1 MTYSCSFLRTRLKGR
16 RALAI
21 VQRKVLGVENPV
33 ILLEMDN
40 TEAMTQQESPRS
52 GPVVEMEE
60 EASPRLD
67 LSVEDAAFSSAEQTE
82 TNMELEFETT

>member
-1 MTYSCSFLRTRLKGR
+1 M
-16 RALAI
+16 
-21 VQRKVLGVENPV
+21 QRKVLGVENPV

-40 TEAMTQQESPRS
+40 TEAMSQQESPRS

-67 LSVEDAAFSSAEQTE
+67 LSEEDAARSSADQTE
-82 TNMELEFETT
+82 TNMELEFETS